1 MYSIKTHIF
10 HKNACDMF
18 KDDLCKTI
26 KMLILVLVKLWN
38 KHVIEYYV
46 AVKNEY
52 SISVEYISIYWCR
65 KIFKLLNENKL

>member
-1 MYSIKTHIF
+1 
-10 HKNACDMF
+10 MF

-38 KHVIEYYV
+38 KHVMEYYV

-52 SISVEYISIYWCR
+52 SISV
-65 KIFKLLNENKL
+65 K